1 MYSLEFWIPR
11 CGFQIPGIG
20 FQSLSVELGFRIP
33 IVNVI
38 PDYWSCIPDS
48 KVQDSGFQ

>member
-1 MYSLEFWIPR
+1 MYSLEFWVPR
-11 CGFQIPGIG
+11 GGFQIPVTR

-38 PDYWSCIPDS
+38 PDY
-48 KVQDSGFQ
+48 